1 MSRRND
7 EHRIQAALFK
17 WAKCASAKHPGLKL
31 MFAIPNGG
39 ARDAITGA
47 MLKREGVKPGVPDIF
62 LPLPVGNYHGL
73 FIELKTAKGSPSPE
87 QREWLMR
94 LSNRGYAAVLC
105 RGFDEAIDTISRY
118 VAGQAVPASKKGQ
131 DPKPRCGNPISPDDT
146 GLNSKSK
153 RK

>member
-1 MSRRND
+1 MSRRNE

-17 WAKCASAKHPGLKL
+17 WAKYACAQQPGLKL

-47 MLKREGVKPGVPDIF
+47 MLKREGVKPGVPDML
-62 LPLPVGNYHGL
+62 LPLPAGDFHGL
-73 FIELKTAKGSPSPE
+73 FIELKTAKARPSSE

-94 LSNRGYAAVLC
+94 LCNRGYAAVLC
-105 RGFDEAIDTISRY
+105 RGLDEAIDTISRY
-118 VAGQAVPASKKGQ
+118 VAGQL
-131 DPKPRCGNPISPDDT
+131 SPDDI
-146 GLNSKSK
+146 GLNSKSN

>member
-17 WAKCASAKHPGLKL
+17 WAKCASAKQPGLKL

-118 VAGQAVPASKKGQ
+118 VAGQAVPASKERQ
-131 DPKPRCGNPISPDDT
+131 STTELSPDKT
-146 GLNSKSK
+146 GLNSKST

>member
-1 MSRRND
+1 MSRHNE

-17 WAKCASAKHPGLKL
+17 WAKYASSRHPGLKL

-47 MLKREGVKPGVPDIF
+47 MLKREGVKPGIPDIF
-62 LPLPVGNYHGL
+62 LPLPVGDFHGL
-73 FIELKTAKGSPSPE
+73 FIELKTAKGQPSPE
-87 QREWLMR
+87 QREWLTR
-94 LSNRGYAAVLC
+94 LRNRGYAAVLC
-105 RGFDEAIDTISRY
+105 RGLDEAIDTISRY
-118 VAGQAVPASKKGQ
+118 VAGQL
-131 DPKPRCGNPISPDDT
+131 SPDDT